1 MPEQDSSRRHPLVI
15 VGGLAL
21 IGLVVATVLF
31 RPIWFGSGQDSADT
45 LRSLPAP
52 ALPEAAPIRDGLGSL
67 AVGSPAPDFT
77 LSDLD
82 GRQVSLHTFQG
93 QPVMLNFWATWCGP
107 CRLEMPEIQAAYDA
121 RKADG
126 FVVLALDQDED
137 PDTVREYMATLQLT
151 LVPLMDV
158 NLQVA
163 EQYGVAGIYPTSY
176 FITPDGIVSAVH
188 RGPITQGQIDDYLKA
203 MAAQPRG

>member
-15 VGGLAL
+15 IGGLAF
-21 IGLVVATVLF
+21 IGLVLAAVLF
-31 RPIWFGSGQDSADT
+31 RPNWFGSGQDSADT
-45 LRSLPAP
+45 LHSLPAP
-52 ALPEAAPIRDGLGSL
+52 ALPEVAPIRDGLGSL
-67 AVGSPAPDFT
+67 AIGSPAPDFT

-82 GRQVSLHTFQG
+82 GRQVSLHTFQA
-93 QPVMLNFWATWCGP
+93 QPLMLNLSATWCAP
-107 CRLEMPEIQAAYDA
+107 RRLEMPEIQPAYDA

-137 PDTVREYMATLQLT
+137 PATVREYMATLQLT

-158 NLQVA
+158 DFQVA

-176 FITPDGIVSAVH
+176 FITPDGIVAAVH
-188 RGPITQGQIDDYLKA
+188 RGPVTQGQIDDYLKA
-203 MAAQPRG
+203 MTAQPRG